1 MKKLL
6 MLVGMT
12 LAAALVPAWA
22 AEDATPGKAEPKP
35 AQAQASAPEEM
46 ILRSPITV
54 ESTEYRARPCLS
66 AEAQWQV
73 REKAMK
79 LLGRN
84 GFAVIRN
91 AAEEKLF
98 LERLKQAGVVVYW
111 TKAQPIKGEWLPD
124 FSSGL
129 KVVCWRDIFSA
140 DTLQINGA
148 VQVSGSD
155 IPRLDLQVLS
165 VDADKNIQTWKA
177 LGVWIP
183 RTARLA
189 VPGPGKDEIWTAD
202 DKGRDVAD
210 GLQACLQVQAR
221 TIKPGDDITLAMS
234 LRNVRPAGGEPITV
248 WDNKFSNG
256 YRADFYLVVMPDGQS
271 CILRRAVQEAW
282 RKNSPTPITIAPG
295 KSWTLDGVRYDLNA
309 KSLKSLGLDTS
320 KEGIYT
326 ITGYYEAA
334 GGQSAEEKNGLFWGG
349 QIATP
354 PVEVRVGEGDPAA
367 MEPLLEINFMTS
379 DSPKS
384 GGEPRDPKNLARG
397 AKAKLQLTK
406 GREVYY
412 TVHGKGLA
420 QFQLD
425 EKQVK
430 DFQAALKTAGLSEQG
445 EITLEPRDDRMPPLQ
460 KILET
465 WVLCAAPDRGKDMEA
480 EREKQRLA
488 AEAARIEWEKKLTK
502 LREMPANAI
511 PVSEV
516 RKWPEFAAAQVIDPY
531 AGKPR
536 FTAAQQDALR
546 ERLKAALVPYI
557 GAAGAVGEPMSV
569 PPEVRVWPAWTPL
582 AAFSFRGPAGTADVW
597 SAVAGQLGA
606 QLTLKGATPTLKE
619 PLTEWVRGLV
629 KAVWGDE
636 LESQPPQMNENRAQW
651 WFYWYADPT
660 KGVNDRNAL
669 VQVTVRQEIA
679 KQSGGEA
686 IGAGV
691 DAEAIRKEKEREEK
705 LAAVRRA
712 GGAALPEEAGQVT
725 FTTVTIAC
733 GTGPEAFAKAWANR
747 PVPLT
752 ERQAIARLACEVRNA
767 EAGTELAEIAGKEGT
782 RISKATRNANT
793 WLLMVT
799 TPADKLFDVRAVSVN
814 AFTCETRQT
823 GRQRCTEEAL
833 RRSDEFAPDKN
844 VTLVEVAAW
853 PEYAVVQKDAEA
865 AARKKQAEYE
875 EKAARIRAAYDK
887 WWTEAKAKAAK
898 ALTAVRPDQAALAE
912 KFFMDAGTLWYPKKG
927 QYGEYAVLHADDPT
941 LLETIRQYGHSF
953 ADPEKQGITVA
964 WGQRK
969 RGNSNRPEGIIY
981 FSHSPDGLRLRALS
995 ITVPRAA
1002 TDPAGKDREAWRK
1015 FALEGFVKLWGRE
1028 PPGELQPEPPER
1040 TDEEYRNRKADEGRI
1055 RNPEWHR
1062 LVWLPMWKGV
1072 PLSEGLGATFEVVP
1086 SEGAWSMSWTL
1097 SDADGIEARKIQATL
1112 DAYPLT
1118 HSDREAIVAV
1128 VKNATVLAPD
1138 TPLDK
1143 GWVLPAAWS
1152 VVSPKSMLTYAAYH
1166 LPYTDEAAL
1175 RALLPKADA
1184 GGDSVLTPARQVTVD
1199 PGGKEQY
1206 PPTII
1211 GLVDPATGRIL
1222 QVNQQRSGPRP
1233 VE

>member
-1 MKKLL
+1 
-6 MLVGMT
+6 
-12 LAAALVPAWA
+12 
-22 AEDATPGKAEPKP
+22 
-35 AQAQASAPEEM
+35 
-46 ILRSPITV
+46 
-54 ESTEYRARPCLS
+54 
-66 AEAQWQV
+66 
-73 REKAMK
+73 
-79 LLGRN
+79 
-84 GFAVIRN
+84 
-91 AAEEKLF
+91 
-98 LERLKQAGVVVYW
+98 
-111 TKAQPIKGEWLPD
+111 
-124 FSSGL
+124 
-129 KVVCWRDIFSA
+129 
-140 DTLQINGA
+140 
-148 VQVSGSD
+148 
-155 IPRLDLQVLS
+155 
-165 VDADKNIQTWKA
+165 
-177 LGVWIP
+177 
-183 RTARLA
+183 
-189 VPGPGKDEIWTAD
+189 
-202 DKGRDVAD
+202 
-210 GLQACLQVQAR
+210 
-221 TIKPGDDITLAMS
+221 
-234 LRNVRPAGGEPITV
+234 
-248 WDNKFSNG
+248 
-256 YRADFYLVVMPDGQS
+256 
-271 CILRRAVQEAW
+271 
-282 RKNSPTPITIAPG
+282 
-295 KSWTLDGVRYDLNA
+295 
-309 KSLKSLGLDTS
+309 
-320 KEGIYT
+320 
-326 ITGYYEAA
+326 
-334 GGQSAEEKNGLFWGG
+334 
-349 QIATP
+349 
-354 PVEVRVGEGDPAA
+354 
-367 MEPLLEINFMTS
+367 MEPLIEVNFMTS

-384 GGEPRDPKNLARG
+384 GGELRDPKNVARG
-397 AKAKLQLTK
+397 AKARLQLTK

-420 QFQLD
+420 RFQLD

-430 DFQAALKTAGLSEQG
+430 DFQAALKAAGLPEQG

-488 AEAARIEWEKKLTK
+488 AEAARIEWEKKLAK
-502 LREMPANAI
+502 LREMPTNAI

-516 RKWPEFAAAQVIDPY
+516 MKWPEYAAAQVIDPY

-557 GAAGAVGEPMSV
+557 GAAVAVGEPMSV

-597 SAVAGQLGA
+597 SAVSGQLGA
-606 QLTLKGATPTLKE
+606 QLTLNVATPALKE

-629 KAVWGDE
+629 KAVWGGE
-636 LESQPPQMNENRAQW
+636 LEPQPPQMNANRTQW

-669 VQVTVRQEIA
+669 VQVTVQQEIA
-679 KQSGGEA
+679 KQSGGEPG
-686 IGAGV
+686 GAGA
-691 DAEAIRKEKEREEK
+691 DAEAIRKEKERDEK
-705 LAAVRRA
+705 LAAMRGA

-725 FTTVTIAC
+725 LTTVTIAC

-752 ERQAIARLACEVRNA
+752 ERQAIARVTCEIRNA
-767 EAGTELAEIAGKEGT
+767 AAGTDLAEIAGKDGARVRKAQGGEKWSLTVTIPISRSGTPPVEG
-782 RISKATRNANT
+782 A
-793 WLLMVT
+793 
-799 TPADKLFDVRAVSVN
+799 DVRHFSVD
-814 AFTCETRQT
+814 AYTGETRQS
-823 GRQRCTEEAL
+823 GRYQTTEDQF
-833 RRSDEFAPDKN
+833 RQSQSPDKN
-844 VTLVEVAAW
+844 LALAEVSAW

-941 LLETIRQYGHSF
+941 LLETIRQYGYSI
-953 ADPEKQGITVA
+953 ADPEKWGITVA

-969 RGNSNRPEGIIY
+969 RGNSNRPEGSIY
-981 FSHSPDGLRLRALS
+981 FSHSPDGLRLRGLS

-1072 PLSEGLGATFEVVP
+1072 PLSEGLDATFEVVP
-1086 SEGAWSMSWTL
+1086 SEGVWSMSWTL
-1097 SDADGIEARKIQATL
+1097 SDADGNEARKMQATL

-1118 HSDREAIVAV
+1118 HSEREAIAAV
-1128 VKNATVLAPD
+1128 VKNAPVLAPD
-1138 TPLDK
+1138 TTLDK

-1152 VVSPKSMLTYAAYH
+1152 VVSPKSMLHDVAY

-1222 QVNQQRSGPRP
+1222 QVHQHRSGPRP